1 METTTTERTTA
12 EETVP
17 DAAATEKTT
26 GDAATDESQ
35 NADILKRDYLIFGI
49 ALTAISVGLTD
60 GLYRG
65 FGLPLWAAIPMGL
78 TFWAAAETLIYRK
91 YKRLR
96 DGDSS

>member
-17 DAAATEKTT
+17 DPAATEQTA
-26 GDAATDESQ
+26 GDAAPDESQ
-35 NADILKRDYLIFGI
+35 NADILKRDYLILGI

-65 FGLPLWAAIPMGL
+65 FGLPLWAVIPIGL

>member
-12 EETVP
+12 EETVS

-35 NADILKRDYLIFGI
+35 NADILKRDYLILGI

-65 FGLPLWAAIPMGL
+65 FGLPLWAVIPMGL
-78 TFWAAAETLIYRK
+78 TFWAAAEMLIYRK
-91 YKRLR
+91 YKPLR
-96 DGDSS
+96 NGDSS